1 MAGKVYRTSKGQA
14 LDIGSLLLQ
23 NENTRAVGNMGVN
36 ARGDKISSGN
46 QIIKSRNEQMTQ
58 HYEKT
63 YNKHVKDE
71 PVYKNI
77 HEAQKAKVNTPTP
90 TPTPTVEKTTQV
102 VEPTVETTQVET
114 APVETKVVSQEP
126 IVNTEPEPQK
136 IPLTGL
142 AGAIAKARSVEQE
155 EEKTAR
161 QLQQEKEGVK
171 RI

>member
-90 TPTPTVEKTTQV
+90 TPTVETTQV
-102 VEPTVETTQVET
+102 ETAPVETTQVET